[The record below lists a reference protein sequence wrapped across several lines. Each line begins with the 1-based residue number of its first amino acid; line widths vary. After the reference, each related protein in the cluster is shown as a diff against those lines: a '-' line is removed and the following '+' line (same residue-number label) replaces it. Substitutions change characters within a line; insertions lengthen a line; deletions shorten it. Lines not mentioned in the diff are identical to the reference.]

1 MHLGQSDLP
10 VAEARKL
17 AGPDFLIGATAHNVA
32 EAIKAQR
39 DGADYLGCGAVF
51 TTVTKKDTVP
61 LGLEGLR
68 LICETVKIP
77 VVGIA
82 GVTAE
87 NYPAV
92 LQAGAEG
99 AAVISAILGQSDVKA
114 AVAAF
119 LQAFDHK

>member
-1 MHLGQSDLP
+1 M
-10 VAEARKL
+10 
-17 AGPDFLIGATAHNVA
+17 
-32 EAIKAQR
+32 
-39 DGADYLGCGAVF
+39 
-51 TTVTKKDTVP
+51 
-61 LGLEGLR
+61 GLEGLR

-99 AAVISAILGQSDVKA
+99 AAVISAILGQADVKA